1 MECSTSIS
9 ETRSQRPSHAH
20 CPALLMVAVL
30 RAYEW
35 VDPHTHTHAHTRDT
49 TLIESTSSSWSLQQ
63 RLTDIRAAA
72 PDIGGTSTTS
82 TPGISLDN
90 ALVVIVRPQ
99 QSRPRIGLT
108 HGLGPVGHNKTLD
121 HCRLSPP
128 PHAKTKTCLLVHT
141 QGEMRS
147 RIYGHDTT
155 AILWV

>member
-1 MECSTSIS
+1 
-9 ETRSQRPSHAH
+9 
-20 CPALLMVAVL
+20 MVAVL
-30 RAYEW
+30 RAYKW
-35 VDPHTHTHAHTRDT
+35 VDPHTHTHTRDT

-108 HGLGPVGHNKTLD
+108 HGLDRVTQNGPMDNS
-121 HCRLSPP
+121 SPETRYRP
-128 PHAKTKTCLLVHT
+128 GAGETICSRRWQFAANQTTCVSPCMDPKIAANLRPSADGSAVRTCLVA
-141 QGEMRS
+141 G
-147 RIYGHDTT
+147 GG
-155 AILWV
+155 